1 MNKEYEVVIIG
12 GGPAGLTAGLYT
24 SRARLNSLLMERGVA
39 GGQITSAGQVENFPG
54 FPDGI
59 SGLELGELMHQQ
71 ATKYGLETITAEV
84 TGIKLQGEHKVIT
97 TTEGDLNSQTIIIAS
112 GSERQKLGIPGE
124 EEFTGK
130 GVSYCA
136 TCDASFFTDT
146 PIAVVGGGNAA
157 LNEAFHLIKFASRV
171 TIIHRRNQFRAT
183 RILQERAFAEPK
195 IEVQWD
201 TVVDEIEGAD
211 FVERL
216 KLRDVK
222 TGEKSTL
229 LVAGVFI
236 SVGLRPNT
244 NFVRGLFSLDET
256 GHIATNERMETE
268 IAGILAAG
276 DVRHDSARQA
286 ITAAGDGAT
295 AAIYAEKFISQ

>member
-12 GGPAGLTAGLYT
+12 GGPSGLTAGLYT
-24 SRARLNSLLMERGVA
+24 SRARLSSLLIEKGIV
-39 GGQITSAGQVENFPG
+39 GGQVTSAGQVENFPG

-71 ATKYGLETITAEV
+71 ATKYGLETITTEV

-97 TTEGDLNSQTIIIAS
+97 TTEGDLHSQAIIIAS

-171 TIIHRRNQFRAT
+171 TIIHRRNQLRAT

-201 TVVDEIEGAD
+201 TVVDEVEGTD
-211 FVERL
+211 VVERL

-229 LVAGVFI
+229 LVAGVFV

-256 GHIATNERMETE
+256 GHIVTNERMETE

-295 AAIYAEKFISQ
+295 AAIYAEKFITQ